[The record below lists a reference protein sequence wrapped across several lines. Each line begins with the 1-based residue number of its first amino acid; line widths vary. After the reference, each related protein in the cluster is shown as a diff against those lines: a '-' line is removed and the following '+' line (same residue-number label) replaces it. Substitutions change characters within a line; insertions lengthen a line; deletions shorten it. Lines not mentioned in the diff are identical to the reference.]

1 MADLFTALGLF
12 LLTHLLPAIRPL
24 RSAVITRIGR
34 GFYFFLFSAIS
45 IAATIWLIMAF
56 MDAPYIEVWPYQ
68 PWTRWAV
75 LVSMN
80 ISCILIV
87 AGLTSANP
95 FSLSFNTKPFE
106 PARPGIVGLTRHPV
120 IWGLGL
126 WSAVHMLP
134 NGDVASLLMF
144 GLLTLLSVT
153 GPRTLTRRRK
163 SLMSDEV
170 WHDLDTT
177 TARLG
182 LVETLSQIGTA
193 KLAGGLALY
202 LVLLYLHGP
211 VIGVSPL
218 AG

>member
-1 MADLFTALGLF
+1 MADLFAALGLF
-12 LLTHLLPAIRPL
+12 LTTHLLPAIRPL
-24 RSAVITRIGR
+24 RTAVIGRIGR
-34 GFYFFLFSAIS
+34 GPYFVIFSAIS
-45 IAATIWLIMAF
+45 IAATVWLIRAF
-56 MDAPYIEVWPYQ
+56 MEAPYIEVWPYQ
-68 PWTRWAV
+68 PWTRWVV
-75 LVSMN
+75 LVAMN

-87 AGLTSANP
+87 VGVSTPNP
-95 FSLSFNTKPFE
+95 FSLTLNTKPFD

-144 GLLTLLSVT
+144 GLLTLLSTT
-153 GPRTLTRRRK
+153 GPRTLSRRRK
-163 SLMSDEV
+163 SAMGDDAWQTLTAS
-170 WHDLDTT
+170 
-177 TARLG
+177 TARLT
-182 LVETLSQIGTA
+182 LTETLSQTGTL

-202 LVLLYLHGP
+202 MALLYLHGP